1 VSGGNGNHTGPGAR
15 VRRVEDPAF
24 VRGARP
30 YTDDLR
36 EPEALYAVF
45 VRSVFAHARIGSIDT
60 SAAAEAPGV
69 VGVYTAAD
77 LPLEP
82 QAAESVPAAM
92 RRPIFAS
99 DVVRF
104 VGELVA
110 VVVADTR
117 AHAVDAAELVDVDY
131 DPLEALIDPAK
142 ALDDDAPLLF
152 PDNEQGNVCVEGTN
166 GTGDDVLAGA
176 EVVVGGRF
184 VNQRLAAVPMEPS
197 AGLAAPDPDRPGA
210 FVLWTPS
217 QNAHAHRDAV
227 AASLG
232 LDAENLRVITPATG
246 GGFGARIATNPEEAA
261 LVALARELNRP
272 VRFIETRS
280 ETMLAMVHG
289 RAQIQ
294 DVQLAGTRDGRV
306 TGIKARVIADCGA
319 YPANATDMPM
329 LTGLMVCGV
338 YDIPKVDYA
347 YTGVVT
353 NTTPIG
359 AYRGAGRP
367 EATALIERAMDMYA
381 KAIGL
386 DPAEVRRRNFVTEFP
401 HDTVTGASYDSGD
414 YGAALDAVLE
424 AAGYAELRAE
434 QAARRE
440 RGDAKQLGIG
450 LCSYVEWTGFGTE
463 LGTCEVGEDGK
474 VTVRSGAQAHGQ
486 GHETAFAQLVS
497 GALGVALEDVRV
509 VQADTREVARGMGTM
524 GSRSLQVG
532 GSAVHH
538 AAGEVLEK
546 GRQIAARRLEADAR
560 DIVVHPGAGLG
571 VAGSPG
577 TAIPWGQLAATAV
590 AEGGELSAE
599 RDYEPEGSTFPY
611 GCHLSVIEVDME
623 TGSVDILRHVTVDD
637 AGTITNPLLVEGQ
650 VHGGIAQGL
659 AQALFEEVAFDGFG
673 NNLTGTLVS
682 YAMPSA
688 SDLPTFETTR
698 TETPTPRNS
707 LGAKGIGEAGTIGS
721 TPAAW
726 NAVVDAISHLGVDNI
741 DMPANPQRVWQA
753 INSAKR

>member
-1 VSGGNGNHTGPGAR
+1 LSTNGHHTGPGAR

-24 VRGARP
+24 LLGARP

-36 EPEALYAVF
+36 EPEALYAVY
-45 VRSVFAHARIGSIDT
+45 VRSVFAYAKIGSIDT
-60 SAAAEAPGV
+60 SAALEAPGV

-77 LPLEP
+77 LKLEP
-82 QAAESVPAAM
+82 QPAQSVPEAM
-92 RRPIFAS
+92 RRPVLAS

-104 VGELVA
+104 IGELVA

-117 AHAVDAAELVDVDY
+117 AHAVDAAELVEVDY
-131 DPLEALIDPAK
+131 DPLDALIDPEK
-142 ALDDDAPLLF
+142 ALDAGAPVLF
-152 PDNEQGNVCVEGTN
+152 PDNEKGNVCTEGTN

-184 VNQRLAAVPMEPS
+184 LNQRLAAVPMEPS

-210 FVLWTPS
+210 FILWTPS
-217 QNAHAHRDAV
+217 QNAHSHRDAV
-227 AASLG
+227 AESLA
-232 LDAENLRVITPATG
+232 LEPENLRVITPATG

-280 ETMLAMVHG
+280 ETMLAMVQG

-294 DVQLAGTRDGRV
+294 DVELAGTRDGRV
-306 TGIKARVIADCGA
+306 TGVRARVIADCGA

-329 LTGLMVCGV
+329 LTGLMLCGV

-353 NTTPIG
+353 NTTPVG

-386 DPAEVRRRNFVTEFP
+386 DPAEVRRKNFVTEFP
-401 HDTVTGASYDSGD
+401 HKTVTGADYDSGD

-424 AAGYAELRAE
+424 AAGYEDLRAE

-440 RGDAKQLGIG
+440 RDDARQLGLG

-463 LGTCEVGEDGK
+463 LGTCEVGEDG
-474 VTVRSGAQAHGQ
+474 VITVRSGASAHGQ

-497 GALGVALEDVRV
+497 GALGVAIEDVRV
-509 VQADTREVARGMGTM
+509 IQADTGKVARGMGTM

-532 GSAVHH
+532 GSAIHH
-538 AAGEVLEK
+538 AAGEVLEQ
-546 GRQIAARRLEADAR
+546 GRRIAARRLEADAE

-590 AEGGELSAE
+590 AEGGELAAE

-611 GCHLSVIEVDME
+611 GCHLSVVEVDLE

-637 AGTITNPLLVEGQ
+637 AGTITNPMLVEGQ

-659 AQALFEEVAFDGFG
+659 AQALFEEVAYDGFG
-673 NNLTGTLVS
+673 NNVTGTLVS

-698 TETPTPRNS
+698 TETPTPRNP

-726 NAVVDAISHLGVDNI
+726 NAVIDAVSHLGI
-741 DMPANPQRVWQA
+741 DHIQMPANPQRMWEA
-753 INSAKR
+753 ITEARR